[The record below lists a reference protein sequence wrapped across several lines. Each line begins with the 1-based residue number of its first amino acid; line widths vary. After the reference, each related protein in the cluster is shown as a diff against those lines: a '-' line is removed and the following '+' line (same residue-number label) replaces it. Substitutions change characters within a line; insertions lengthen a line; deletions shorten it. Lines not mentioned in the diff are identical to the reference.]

1 MILND
6 CHTEVD
12 TSTTDDQ
19 PDSIPLAAESV
30 ATFEVHASTPS
41 LLRLCGELDLAS
53 APILARAIAPAT
65 TPGATIEL
73 DLTALTFIDSSGIK
87 VLCHALRDLGAN
99 GRLIV
104 RHPRPPVRRT
114 LQLTGLDGLI
124 QIADTATPN
133 PPG

>member
-6 CHTEVD
+6 CHTEV
-12 TSTTDDQ
+12 
-19 PDSIPLAAESV
+19 
-30 ATFEVHASTPS
+30 
-41 LLRLCGELDLAS
+41 
-53 APILARAIAPAT
+53 
-65 TPGATIEL
+65 

-87 VLCHALRDLGAN
+87 VPCHALRDLGAN

-104 RHPRPPVRRT
+104 SHPRPPVRRT
-114 LQLTGLDGLI
+114 LELTGLDGLI

>member
-1 MILND
+1 PAGTPPRPETAPADAELADQMIVND
-6 CHTEVD
+6 DHTALD
-12 TSTTDDQ
+12 TSTVDDQ
-19 PDSIPLAAESV
+19 PGRHPVVAE
-30 ATFEVHASTPS
+30 APTTFELHANTPS

-87 VLCHALRDLGAN
+87 VLCHALRDLGSN

-104 RHPRPPVRRT
+104 SHPRPP
-114 LQLTGLDGLI
+114 
-124 QIADTATPN
+124 
-133 PPG
+133 